1 MKPLSSFTS
10 FHHIHLSYSSAMPLY
25 LLRVPLSHLTF
36 RIPSLLSVAQL
47 YGFEIRFVSADL
59 YRSVLVVEL
68 DKEEY
73 VQHLLDRAILLQ
85 SATIL
90 VLTSTS

>member
-1 MKPLSSFTS
+1 
-10 FHHIHLSYSSAMPLY
+10 MPLY

-47 YGFEIRFVSADL
+47 YGFEIRFVSTDL
-59 YRSVLVVEL
+59 YRSVLIVEL
-68 DKEEY
+68 EKEEH

-85 SATIL
+85 SADIPVIHCTC
-90 VLTSTS
+90 